1 MKRIENSADCCKSEL
16 DLFYSPPTNNAIIS
30 SSNITVPSNPLSGNE
45 ENFEINVNGSE
56 EYTDLSDI
64 FMKLEIKLTNDK
76 AFDEKTFEIGPINNF
91 AHSLFKKI
99 DLSIG
104 SGINKGLV
112 EIWSSH
118 YAYKAYL
125 LNHLNYGVDA
135 KEGWLQ
141 SGLYFKDTVGQFDNC
156 AIETEK
162 GEERK
167 KKKDNNET
175 FYALVAT
182 EYNKGFIERRKEFI
196 DGKGIIK
203 LIIPLHCDFLHS
215 NRFLINHIGLF
226 FQFERNKNNFLL
238 MGNKS
243 DFKIK
248 IKKADLLVRKC
259 QINDSIKL
267 AHRKTLEIAD
277 AHYPIKQNK
286 VFVTGLDNGTNEYTI
301 NTFGSYIPNRIVCGL
316 VKDEAYNGSLNENP
330 FNFEAHNLESIS
342 LIINDV
348 TKTIKFDTTRNDY
361 TEGYHSLC
369 ESLNIYG
376 DSNSIIKKTEYAS
389 GNCFFCFNLMPDKGC
404 IEQYNTI
411 KTGNFQIKLNFR
423 ESIEKKLRLIS
434 IMEFDNQININKRM
448 EVNFD
453 YDL

>member
-1 MKRIENSADCCKSEL
+1 MKRIENSADGCKSEL
-16 DLFYSPPTNNAIIS
+16 DLFYSLPTNNSIIS
-30 SSNITVPSNPLSGNE
+30 SSYITVPSNPLSGNE
-45 ENFEINVNGSE
+45 ENFEINVIGSE

-64 FMKLEIKLTNDK
+64 FMKLEIEISDGTDFNE
-76 AFDEKTFEIGPINNF
+76 ANFDIGPINNF

-104 SGINKGLV
+104 SGLNKRLV
-112 EIWSSH
+112 EIGSSH

-141 SGLYFKDTVGQFDNC
+141 SGLYFKDTVGQFNNTS
-156 AIETEK
+156 IETEQLVEK
-162 GEERK
+162 IPPGRT
-167 KKKDNNET
+167 NNVSVLQT
-175 FYALVAT
+175 TDCNTGY
-182 EYNKGFIERRKEFI
+182 IERRKEFI
-196 DGKGIIK
+196 DGKGTIK

-226 FQFERNKNNFLL
+226 FQFERNKDNFLL
-238 MGNKS
+238 MGSKK
-243 DFKIK
+243 DYKVK
-248 IKKADLLVRKC
+248 IKKADMLVRKC
-259 QINDSIKL
+259 QINEAIKL
-267 AHRKTLEIAD
+267 AHKKALEIAD
-277 AHYPIKQNK
+277 AQYPVKQNK

-301 NTFGSYIPNRIVCGL
+301 NTFGSYIPNRIVCAL
-316 VKDEAYNGSLNENP
+316 VKDDAYIGSLTENP
-330 FNFEAHNLESIS
+330 FNFEAHDLESIS

-348 TKTIKFDTTRNDY
+348 TRSIKFDTTRNDY

-376 DSNSIIKKTEYAS
+376 DSNSIIKKTEYAN

-404 IEQYNTI
+404 VDQYNTI

-423 ESIEKKLRLIS
+423 KQVEK
-434 IMEFDNQININKRM
+434 N
-448 EVNFD
+448 
-453 YDL
+453 